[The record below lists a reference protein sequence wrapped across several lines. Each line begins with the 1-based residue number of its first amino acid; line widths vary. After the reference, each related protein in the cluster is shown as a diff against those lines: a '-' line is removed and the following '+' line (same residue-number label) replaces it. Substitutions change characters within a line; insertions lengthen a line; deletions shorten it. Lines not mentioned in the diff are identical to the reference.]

1 MDKSTR
7 QRAQRRRKARA
18 NGGAKDGDNDS
29 TNNNSILRSPPQP
42 RSRSLLQQQDKDQGD
57 GTAVSESDSDD
68 EADSDK
74 ELTSY
79 TLLQA
84 LSAHVDDA
92 DAELKQ
98 EKVEGEALEAAI
110 EFKERMLEL
119 KTKVQ
124 MIEDGKFAEYCR
136 RCVDFK
142 DERSRSLETAKQHKE
157 LQLKNVEDLRM
168 CDLQTANNVY
178 ATAKAHLKQVLMAKV
193 SSMLS
198 AVDKQLETLDKADIE
213 APELAISADN
223 TSREACVE
231 EDLDHSA
238 DDAEPRGKKPKLA
251 FDTLDMSGPFA
262 TKMKSRVLGCKDLPC
277 KNMDPLPQADILDD
291 LAAVC
296 SDWKAAIPAQPTS
309 PHHDDPFPL
318 ETVEIQLHGGVLECG
333 KYMFDEGDEVVVSS
347 NVMQREYI
355 GVIQA
360 LSNDAVFLQLNTGE
374 TARVYY
380 SLIASKRCELKP
392 ILRGNLGLKNFQS
405 SGWVRCE
412 PF

>member
-142 DERSRSLETAKQHKE
+142 DERSRSLETAKQHKD

-213 APELAISADN
+213 APALAIPADN
-223 TSREACVE
+223 ASREAYVE

-251 FDTLDMSGPFA
+251 FDALDMS
-262 TKMKSRVLGCKDLPC
+262 
-277 KNMDPLPQADILDD
+277 
-291 LAAVC
+291 
-296 SDWKAAIPAQPTS
+296 
-309 PHHDDPFPL
+309 
-318 ETVEIQLHGGVLECG
+318 VEIQLHGGVLECG